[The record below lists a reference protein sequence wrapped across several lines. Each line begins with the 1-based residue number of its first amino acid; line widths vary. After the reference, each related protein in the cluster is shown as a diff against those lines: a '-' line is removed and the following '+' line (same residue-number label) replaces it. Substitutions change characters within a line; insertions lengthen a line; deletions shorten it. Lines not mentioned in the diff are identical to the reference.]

1 MLIFLIASGLSKVS
15 KVSANGDFSGT
26 PGYMAPFSLNETQGS
41 TSPCRPF
48 FVGASPNPLPSCCEG
63 ARNVAELTST
73 KRDEQE
79 LCSCLKL
86 TLPHEGV
93 YDPARLASLG
103 KKCNIDVYFPPIT
116 RDTDCSKWPSLALSN
131 LNTNN
136 DHNLEFHTQGQK
148 ASPPSSEKF
157 GSASPN
163 PCQPSGSFDSK
174 KTYERLNCKYKTRQ
188 QTPKG
193 PPTIA
198 ADSAKD

>member
-1 MLIFLIASGLSKVS
+1 MCTSLKFLAMLIFLIASGLSKVS

-41 TSPCRPF
+41 MSPCRPF

-86 TLPHEGV
+86 RLPQGV

-116 RDTDCSKWPSLALSN
+116 RDTDCSKWPFSCFIKPAPTLAS
-131 LNTNN
+131 
-136 DHNLEFHTQGQK
+136 HQ
-148 ASPPSSEKF
+148 AVSIP
-157 GSASPN
+157 
-163 PCQPSGSFDSK
+163 K

-198 ADSAKD
+198 TDSAKD